1 MTQIP
6 SFETVAK
13 AHGHTCPGIALG
25 YKIAVVAA
33 EWADTID
40 DIHILSHTTRCP
52 LDAVKVT
59 FDTKNHPERLTVED
73 TNTVSLVF
81 TKPDGSRLCID
92 ELPGTHLSTD
102 ELTEIKKKVENHT
115 ATPDDLSRMN
125 RIKDDLFRI
134 MKEIP
139 NEQLFSVHE
148 EVSP

>member
-33 EWADTID
+33 EWAGDID
-40 DIHILSHTTRCP
+40 DIRILSHTTRCP
-52 LDAVKVT
+52 LDAVRVA

-92 ELPGTHLSTD
+92 ELPGTHLTTD

-115 ATPDDLSRMN
+115 ATPEDIARMN

-139 NEQLFSVHE
+139 NEKLFSVRE
-148 EVSP
+148 